1 MAARR
6 RHSNRRRRRGS
17 FGFLYRMLSV
27 LVICGVIVVALTLF
41 FRVDTVVVT
50 GTQRYTQQE
59 VIDATGIKTGDNLF
73 LMNKYD
79 VAQNIVGELPYIE
92 EIRINRKL
100 PDTLLIQVEECGTP
114 LALAQDGS
122 AWLISS
128 TGKIVDQK
136 TAAEAADYG
145 TIDGC
150 ELLAP
155 SVGSSIALK
164 TEYATQQSSLLKLLA
179 ALEDN
184 SMMDDVDA
192 IHLGD
197 GSTLAMDYL
206 DRFTV
211 EMPYGAENYGRLM
224 QILVIAVSQLETN
237 QTGTIRLNPDGEY
250 QARFMPGQRWEG

>member
-17 FGFLYRMLSV
+17 FGFLYRLLSV

-114 LALAQDGS
+114 LALVQDGS

-150 ELLAP
+150 ELLGT
-155 SVGSSIALK
+155 VGGVL
-164 TEYATQQSSLLKLLA
+164 
-179 ALEDN
+179 
-184 SMMDDVDA
+184 
-192 IHLGD
+192 H
-197 GSTLAMDYL
+197 
-206 DRFTV
+206 R
-211 EMPYGAENYGRLM
+211 AENGVRHAAVQPIEAAGGAGGQQHGWTTWMPSTWGMAPRWPWTIWTALPWRCPMGRR
-224 QILVIAVSQLETN
+224 T
-237 QTGTIRLNPDGEY
+237 TGV
-250 QARFMPGQRWEG
+250 

>member
-17 FGFLYRMLSV
+17 FGFLYRLLSV

-114 LALAQDGS
+114 LALVQDGS

-136 TAAEAADYG
+136 TAAEATDYG

-155 SVGSSIALK
+155 SVGSTIALK
-164 TEYATQQSSLLKLLA
+164 TEYATQQTSLLRLLA
-179 ALEDN
+179 ALEDED
-184 SMMDDVDA
+184 MMGDVNA

-197 GSTLAMDYL
+197 ASTLNMDYL

-211 EMPYGAENYGRLM
+211 EMPYGADDYGWLM
-224 QILVIAVSQLETN
+224 QVLKIAVGQLETN
-237 QTGTIRLNPDGEY
+237 QTGTIRLNPDSEY
-250 QARFMPGQRWEG
+250 QVRFMPGQRWEG

>member
-1 MAARR
+1 
-6 RHSNRRRRRGS
+6 
-17 FGFLYRMLSV
+17 MLFRS
-27 LVICGVIVVALTLF
+27 CGVIVVALTLF

-114 LALAQDGS
+114 LALVQDGS

-145 TIDGC
+145 AIDGC
-150 ELLAP
+150 EDR
-155 SVGSSIALK
+155 K
-164 TEYATQQSSLLKLLA
+164 
-179 ALEDN
+179 
-184 SMMDDVDA
+184 
-192 IHLGD
+192 
-197 GSTLAMDYL
+197 ST
-206 DRFTV
+206 
-211 EMPYGAENYGRLM
+211 
-224 QILVIAVSQLETN
+224 
-237 QTGTIRLNPDGEY
+237 RLNSSHSGES
-250 QARFMPGQRWEG
+250 RMPSSA